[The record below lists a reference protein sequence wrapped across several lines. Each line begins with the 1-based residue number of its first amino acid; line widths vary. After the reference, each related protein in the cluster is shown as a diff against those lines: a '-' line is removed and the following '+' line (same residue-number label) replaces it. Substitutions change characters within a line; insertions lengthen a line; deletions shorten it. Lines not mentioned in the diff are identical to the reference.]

1 MWKNSSSGPS
11 LRVMACA
18 CLAAMALASCGGGS
32 TGSGVGADSGAS
44 QANAS
49 AALSETSIGSGTLA
63 STGSVQPTTTPSTD
77 STTVQAGS
85 ASATAVT
92 TVSAST
98 APQVIEYYG
107 DSTIWGYGSGTGVR
121 VATPAPAA
129 FAAALPAS
137 GNYDVR
143 NEGVN
148 GSTACKLLN
157 GADTRHPAWSQQMA
171 NSAASIVIMNFAIN
185 DEWQDDLTTYKSCLT
200 QLARQAKSYGK
211 KVIFETPNPTRD
223 SGPYGLD
230 VYVNAMK
237 SVAVQERL
245 PVIDLYQ
252 YLTNYLNGQSPLSI
266 CPDGLH
272 PTDAVYVMKG
282 KYAASAFSVFSL
294 FFCRCFL
301 FLRPHF
307 FWCVFCVVL

>member
-1 MWKNSSSGPS
+1 M
-11 LRVMACA
+11 
-18 CLAAMALASCGGGS
+18 
-32 TGSGVGADSGAS
+32 
-44 QANAS
+44 
-49 AALSETSIGSGTLA
+49 
-63 STGSVQPTTTPSTD
+63 
-77 STTVQAGS
+77 
-85 ASATAVT
+85 
-92 TVSAST
+92 
-98 APQVIEYYG
+98 
-107 DSTIWGYGSGTGVR
+107 R

-245 PVIDLYQ
+245 PVIDQYQ

-282 KYAASAFSVFSL
+282 KYAASAFSALSL
-294 FFCRCFL
+294 
-301 FLRPHF
+301 
-307 FWCVFCVVL
+307 